1 MGKKMEKENWQ
12 NNWMGGMVMNK
23 CKNLQRKSYI
33 VQRNYKHTE
42 GKYGRLPL
50 GDVYTCHGILSRMD
64 KF

>member
-1 MGKKMEKENWQ
+1 
-12 NNWMGGMVMNK
+12 MNK